1 MNPEPGTL
9 VGQHVRLIS
18 LLGRGGMGSVWQAHH
33 EGLGINVAV
42 KFISS
47 DLLESNNPLVV
58 ARFSREAK
66 LVARLDS
73 RHIVRVMDHGVS
85 ELGPFI
91 VMEML
96 RGLSLADELSNLRR
110 LDPMRV
116 VQVIEEVAAGLDHA
130 HALDIVH
137 RDIKPA
143 NIFLCESEQG
153 QFAKILDFG
162 IAKSDKLAESLGAST
177 STGGLIGT
185 PQYMSPEQLMRAG
198 PVSKDADIWA
208 LAVVAYESL
217 TGKLPFAEE
226 TLAATLVAITKAIV
240 TPPSR
245 SVPGLAPDLDRF
257 FRKAFDAEP
266 SRRFPSAGALAAA
279 FAAAAAGSSPPS
291 VRVESPAATNADLGT
306 AEFLALQQA
315 PTANPNAAAF
325 APTEPNVTRPS
336 APRPQRRGGIA
347 AMIGTLVVTG
357 IGVSAA
363 ILSRPS
369 PPPAPPAIASELGSA
384 VPMPSVTASASSTS
398 AQASAVPVV
407 SAEPKL
413 AQLNLTHLPEGTG
426 KSSASFFSAFD
437 VARETG
443 DENATLL
450 EAQRACERKQLSLCT
465 EGQWLRACELHPE
478 IGTRASWTLT
488 TDPSGMIVRG
498 GQGCSTKELVAPDAR
513 SPEIVGVCCSRA
525 VGMTSSGNT
534 SAPFLKSTG
543 NQILQVERVLN
554 ASNGPEFARLSAS
567 EVNFFGKRTSRDA
580 LVEVINWYGKKS
592 SNYFERCSVDLRASG
607 VERGWLA
614 ECTGMQVGG
623 SNMVSFVRT
632 VRFME
637 ASSMSYASS
646 KPHAPSRRKLLDE
659 QPTPFERRNTFAL

>member
-9 VGQHVRLIS
+9 VGQVRLIS

-47 DLLESNNPLVV
+47 DLLESNNPLVL

-73 RHIVRVMDHGVS
+73 RHIVRVMDHGVA
-85 ELGPFI
+85 EMGPFI

-96 RGLSLADELSNLRR
+96 RGISLADELSNLRR

-116 VQVIEEVAAGLDHA
+116 VQVIEEIAAGLDHA

-198 PVSKDADIWA
+198 AVSKDADIWA

-315 PTANPNAAAF
+315 PSAKPNAAAF
-325 APTEPNVTRPS
+325 APTEPNVTLPS
-336 APRPQRRGGIA
+336 APRQQRRGGIA

-369 PPPAPPAIASELGSA
+369 PPPAPPATASELGSA
-384 VPMPSVTASASSTS
+384 VPMPSVTPSASASVSVQTS
-398 AQASAVPVV
+398 ATPVV

-426 KSSASFFSAFD
+426 QSSASFFSAFD

-465 EGQWLRACELHPE
+465 EGQWLRACELHPA

-498 GQGCSTKELVAPDAR
+498 GQGCSSKALIVPETR
-513 SPEIVGVCCSRA
+513 SPDIVGVCCSRA

-592 SNYFERCSVDLRASG
+592 SNYFERCAVELRASG

-623 SNMVSFVRT
+623 SDMVSFVRT

-637 ASSMSYASS
+637 GQ
-646 KPHAPSRRKLLDE
+646 LDE
-659 QPTPFERRNTFAL
+659 LRELKAPRAVAPKAP